1 MKGALA
7 LCAVLMLV
15 LTGCAG
21 VPSSSAPQAVGTV
34 DRPAPR
40 NLPTPSPGMDPDLLL
55 REFLKATA
63 DPANRHL
70 AARQFL
76 TESASRSWDDAGSAL
91 LIDRVVFVETR
102 GTDKVSVT
110 MHADILGSLS
120 DVGVFETGEG
130 ALPDPGPID
139 LVKTPRGWRI
149 DKLPNG
155 VFLDWQQF
163 QSTYK
168 RDTLYFVDP
177 TGKTVVPDPRYVAV
191 SDPDLLATE
200 LVTKLLSGPRPE
212 MASSVRNLMAAPL
225 RLRGPVTRA
234 DGGKTGV
241 GRGYGGA
248 RIDLESLSTT
258 DPHSRQLLAAQIIW
272 TLFRAG
278 VNGPYVINADG
289 AALDDRFAE
298 GWNTSDV
305 AATDPGADPGAAAGL
320 HALAGGS
327 LVSLEGDNA
336 PRVAGAFGQ
345 LPGQTSAAL
354 SRSGQEVASVVTLR
368 PGAPDMAQSL
378 WVGPLN
384 GDAAQALDAHTLT
397 RPSWSLDDAIW
408 IVVDGTNVVRAIQ
421 EAASGQPAR
430 IPVDSSAV
438 ATKFPGPIS
447 ALQLSRDATRAAM
460 VINGQVILASVELRE
475 GGQLALTY
483 PRRLGFG
490 LGNTALSLSWRTG
503 DDIVVTRTDG
513 AHPVSY
519 VNLDGVNSDG
529 PTRNLVVPVSTV
541 AANTSTVYLADQRG
555 ILQLSGSAA
564 DNNLMWTDI
573 RPLMVAGALPVLP
586 G

>member
-7 LCAVLMLV
+7 VCAVLLLV

-40 NLPTPSPGMDPDLLL
+40 NLLTPSPGMDPDLLL

-130 ALPDPGPID
+130 ALPDPGTID

-191 SDPDLLATE
+191 SDPDQLATE

-212 MASSVRNLMAAPL
+212 MSSSVRNLMAAPL

-241 GRGYGGA
+241 GKGYGGA

-289 AALDDRFAE
+289 AALDDRFAQ

-320 HALAGGS
+320 HALVGGS
-327 LVSLEGDNA
+327 LVSLEGDGA
-336 PRVAGAFGQ
+336 PRVPGAFGQ

-354 SRSGQEVASVVTLR
+354 NRSGQEVASVVTLR
-368 PGAPDMAQSL
+368 PGAPDMASSL
-378 WVGPLN
+378 WVGPVN
-384 GDAAQALDAHTLT
+384 GDAAQALDAHLLT

-408 IVVDGTNVVRAIQ
+408 IVVDGANVVRAIQ

-438 ATKFPGPIS
+438 STKFPGPIN

-460 VINGQVILASVELRE
+460 VINGQVILASVEQGQ
-475 GGQLALTY
+475 GGQFALTY

-503 DDIVVTRTDG
+503 DDIVVTRNDPQ
-513 AHPVSY
+513 HPVSY

-529 PTRNLVVPVSTV
+529 PTQNLVAPVSTV
-541 AANTSTVYLADQRG
+541 AANTSTVYIADERG
-555 ILQLSGSAA
+555 VMQLSGSAA
-564 DNNLMWTDI
+564 DNNLMWTDV
-573 RPLMVAGALPVLP
+573 RPLMLAGALPVLP

>member
-1 MKGALA
+1 MRSEKER
-7 LCAVLMLV
+7 
-15 LTGCAG
+15 
-21 VPSSSAPQAVGTV
+21 SKHHE
-34 DRPAPR
+34 R
-40 NLPTPSPGMDPDLLL
+40 
-55 REFLKATA
+55 
-63 DPANRHL
+63 
-70 AARQFL
+70 
-76 TESASRSWDDAGSAL
+76 SRSD
-91 LIDRVVFVETR
+91 
-102 GTDKVSVT
+102 
-110 MHADILGSLS
+110 
-120 DVGVFETGEG
+120 VFE
-130 ALPDPGPID
+130 L
-139 LVKTPRGWRI
+139 W
-149 DKLPNG
+149 
-155 VFLDWQQF
+155 
-163 QSTYK
+163 
-168 RDTLYFVDP
+168 
-177 TGKTVVPDPRYVAV
+177 
-191 SDPDLLATE
+191 
-200 LVTKLLSGPRPE
+200 
-212 MASSVRNLMAAPL
+212 
-225 RLRGPVTRA
+225 
-234 DGGKTGV
+234 
-241 GRGYGGA
+241 
-248 RIDLESLSTT
+248 
-258 DPHSRQLLAAQIIW
+258 
-272 TLFRAG
+272 
-278 VNGPYVINADG
+278 
-289 AALDDRFAE
+289 
-298 GWNTSDV
+298 
-305 AATDPGADPGAAAGL
+305 
-320 HALAGGS
+320 
-327 LVSLEGDNA
+327 
-336 PRVAGAFGQ
+336 VAGAFGQ